1 MCPWWK
7 SLKHAD
13 GYVWWYVWMVFYLN
27 ISDGGFAK
35 NFKIVGIV
43 FILFDDE
50 IKEIWLFIFIFKF
63 KVILNCWI
71 LSF

>member
-1 MCPWWK
+1 
-7 SLKHAD
+7 
-13 GYVWWYVWMVFYLN
+13 MVFYLN